1 MRKSI
6 RKCTVLVHWMTDGD
20 ELHYAARLLGARGTL
35 HMQVDSLG
43 ESGWDW
49 HVWEQLGRGQQRYGL
64 ADTLAEAKSK
74 AEGALAVLTREL
86 GLTA

>member
-1 MRKSI
+1 
-6 RKCTVLVHWMTDGD
+6 MTDEDG
-20 ELHYAARLLGARGTL
+20 LHYAARLLGARGTL

-64 ADTLAEAKSK
+64 ADTLDEAKAK
-74 AEGALAVLTREL
+74 AEDAFDGLAWEL
-86 GLTA
+86 RLTA

>member
-1 MRKSI
+1 M
-6 RKCTVLVHWMTDGD
+6 LVHWMTDGD
-20 ELHYAARLLGARGTL
+20 GLHYAAQLLGARGTL

-49 HVWEQLGRGQQRYGL
+49 QVWEQLGRGQQRYGL

-74 AEGALAVLTREL
+74 VEGALAVLTREL